1 MIKIFG
7 KAWVENK
14 DKLEEY
20 FRNTKQEEYDSYEKI
35 VKKLFEFIINPYL
48 KSDMNCEIYYPLGER
63 I

>member
-14 DKLEEY
+14 DKLEGY

-35 VKKLFEFIINPYL
+35 VKKLFEVVINPYL
-48 KSDMNCEIYYPLGER
+48 INNMNDEIYYPLGER